1 MTGGDLVGNVL
12 TERLSENPIIAA
24 IKSVDE
30 LDEALKSS
38 VEIIFLLTGDV
49 FNLKDIVERIHVR
62 RKKAF
67 VHVDLIGGI
76 SNDLVGLRY
85 ICENI
90 QPDGIITTKGH
101 LIRAAKKM
109 KVLTIQRLFLLDSLS
124 LETGIHS
131 IKTHNPDAVEIL
143 PGVMPKVTRQIVSS
157 TQKPIIAGGLIKDKE
172 DVIQS
177 IKAGAMGI
185 STSSKEIWE
194 L

>member
-1 MTGGDLVGNVL
+1 MAGGDTVGNLL

-24 IKSVDE
+24 IKSVDK
-30 LDEALKSS
+30 LDEALQSS

-49 FNLKDIVERIHVR
+49 FNLKDMVERIHKR

-67 VHVDLIGGI
+67 VHIDLIEGI
-76 SNDLVGLRY
+76 AADSVGLRY
-85 ICENI
+85 ICEKV

-101 LIRAAKKM
+101 LIKAAKKM
-109 KVLTIQRLFLLDSLS
+109 KVLTIQRLFILDSLS
-124 LETGIHS
+124 LNTGIHS

-143 PGVMPKVTRQIVSS
+143 PGVMPKVTREIVTS
-157 TQKPIIAGGLIKDKE
+157 TDRPIIAGGLIKDKD

-177 IKAGAMGI
+177 LKAGAMGI
-185 STSSKEIWE
+185 STSSSEIWE